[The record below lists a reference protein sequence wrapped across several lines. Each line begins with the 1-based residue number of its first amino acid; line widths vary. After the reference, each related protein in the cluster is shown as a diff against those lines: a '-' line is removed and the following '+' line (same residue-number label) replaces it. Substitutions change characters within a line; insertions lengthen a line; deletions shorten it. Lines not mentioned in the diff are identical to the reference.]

1 MTEEKITRK
10 LNGAFGLQL
19 VDREGAIIPIDNLP
33 VSIGRGDQNEIR
45 IEDETISK
53 SHAQI
58 FYHKS
63 AHAVCIEDLE
73 SNNGVYVNNKPT
85 KKNVLED
92 GFEIRLGAVSFTFR
106 DTGYMPP
113 I

>member
-10 LNGAFGLQL
+10 IKDAFGLQL
-19 VDREGAIIPIDNLP
+19 VDQKGKIIPINNLP

-53 SHAQI
+53 SHALI
-58 FYHKS
+58 FYNKS

-73 SNNGVYVNNKPT
+73 SNNGIHVNNKPT
-85 KKNVLED
+85 KKNILED